1 MVLMFPVASHG
12 PVAEF
17 WVSGFA
23 VLGLRFASRVVPPLS
38 GVFERVVR
46 IASFLQGGL
55 NSFHGL
61 GREKISLMVQD
72 FLDVFTHR
80 RCMANCFGAE
90 PG

>member
-46 IASFLQGGL
+46 IGWQV
-55 NSFHGL
+55 L
-61 GREKISLMVQD
+61 GVMVI
-72 FLDVFTHR
+72 V
-80 RCMANCFGAE
+80 MIVMS
-90 PG
+90 